1 MDWTK
6 LPGFA
11 KTAMAAARI
20 VAAGAVGMAA
30 LAGALLIV
38 GPALPGHVA
47 PWWVSAQARIQA
59 IGGGVGPPAC
69 FLHARRYRANPAYVP
84 PTWCLNTAWF
94 RGLPSPPGEAAP
106 PPGDAP

>member
-1 MDWTK
+1 MNWTK
-6 LPGFA
+6 LSAFTRA
-11 KTAMAAARI
+11 TMAA
-20 VAAGAVGMAA
+20 VLTTAVGAAA

-38 GPALPGHVA
+38 GPALPGHVVA
-47 PWWVSAQARIQA
+47 PWWVSAQPRIQA

-69 FLHARRYRANPAYVP
+69 FVHARRYRANPAYVP

-94 RGLPSPPGEAAP
+94 RGLPSPPGEAPP